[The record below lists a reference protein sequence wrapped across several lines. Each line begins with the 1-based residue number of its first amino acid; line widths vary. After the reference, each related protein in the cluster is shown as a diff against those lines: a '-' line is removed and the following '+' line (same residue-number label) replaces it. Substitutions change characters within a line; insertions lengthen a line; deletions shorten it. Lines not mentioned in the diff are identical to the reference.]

1 MKMFKKI
8 LATVLCVIMV
18 FGSAP
23 LSGLVGLDLP
33 EFNLFTPKA
42 SAATYSG
49 TCGDNLTWTLDT
61 NTGRLI
67 INGSGEMY
75 DWISG
80 SSVPWYSYRSYIEK
94 VRISN
99 SVTSIGEYAFY
110 DCSGLTSITIPDS
123 VTSIGKY
130 AFYYCSGLTRI
141 TIPDGVTSI
150 GVSAFYGCTK
160 LTSITIPDGVTSI
173 GGSAFW
179 DCYGLTSITIPDSVT
194 SIGGSAFYGCTKLT
208 SITIPDSVTSIGYR
222 AFFRCTGLTRI
233 TIGSGVTSI
242 GERAFYGCTGLTSI
256 TIPDSV
262 TSIGYLAFSNCDS
275 LEKIYYAGTPE
286 QWEAISV
293 GENNDSLPNI
303 IIFECNSERP
313 YYQKGRCGENLEWIL
328 YADGELVI
336 NGTGGMKDWSSK
348 TSTPWYKWISQIK
361 SVSVDNGV
369 TSIGKYAFDGCTD
382 LTSITIPDSVTS
394 IGESAF
400 YGCTGLKDV
409 YYNGSGR
416 DWEKI
421 EIRSNNSLL
430 SQATKHYTYYYITW
444 ITASEAIEEKVKV
457 GDRIILP
464 AEPQKEGYS
473 FVGWDKVVP
482 ETMPANNLE
491 FVAEWSIN
499 SHTVT
504 WIVDGNE
511 TVDTYNYGDTIVKPA
526 DPEKV
531 GYTFTDWGAEIS
543 TTVPDED
550 LVFTATWQAK
560 EYNVTWNVDGEIS
573 TDTYYFDDAITAPT
587 PEKDGYFF
595 IGWDKVVPD
604 TMPAESLEFVA
615 QWSKVEYEFEFD
627 GNGIIITAAK
637 DASGDIEIP
646 AIINGYPVIAIDEC
660 AFAGSDITS
669 VTIFE
674 GVESIGLFAFAY
686 CDKLETVNIPSSV
699 TEIDYGAFSGCSNI
713 ETINISADN
722 NNFVTDE
729 YGVVYTEGFI
739 ELVYAPAKSVGE
751 AYAMRSTATYIYPF
765 AFSDCSDFALTI
777 SDNLSDEDAD
787 EFLLYISVNEF
798 ITNDSCINFKAVD
811 GVLYNKAVTKLYKY
825 PVDNKREFYAL
836 PSSVTTIADATAFV
850 CVDTAFYLFVDE
862 DIIIAGVDEIFKT
875 PENLTLHIDYA
886 SEFTVDHF
894 TMTLL
899 GPAHVCVGDITKAD
913 ADALN
918 ENAEEIIAE
927 QEEIWDEIEPELT
940 PGTDEYDFMKAYVL
954 GYIDMITNYVDC
966 ENNHTRLHKYAAV
979 VEKDEGNCTNDGCT
993 NYKCVCGY
1001 EFTEAITAPGHN
1013 YVAVVTAP
1021 TCTKEGYTTH
1031 TCSACGDTYVNDE
1044 VVKLGHNYDTVV
1056 TDPTCTKEG
1065 YTTYTCSACGD
1076 TYVNDEV
1083 SATGHSHE
1091 SKVTKEPTCTT
1102 TGIKTFTC
1110 HCGDSYTEIIKANGH
1125 TKGEWEYIGGK
1136 EYAKNC
1142 TVCGDKLES
1151 KIVTVNMM
1159 INGENVNKT
1168 QILNKSTATVVATV
1182 TDNFT
1187 NNLVFASSDD
1197 SIVSIDANGNII
1209 ANDVGKATVTVTIS
1223 GTAISDSIEVEVL
1236 PRDFTITWNV
1246 NGKVTKQTIKEYAS
1260 ITPNIDTKRPGY
1272 KFVGWD
1278 SEVPSTMP
1286 AKNLSF
1292 TAKFELS
1299 FKMSIRKPSTTTI
1312 SYGDSI
1318 ILHAD
1323 MNEALPSGWTV
1334 KWTAD
1339 NGNFSYSANGE
1350 TCTITPSKSGDT
1362 TFTATVYDENGNEI
1376 SKDTQTMKSKAGF
1389 FDKFAAFFRKLFGM
1403 TKIIQQSINF

>member
-61 NTGRLI
+61 DTGVLI

-75 DWISG
+75 DWISD
-80 SSVPWYSYRSYIEK
+80 SSVPWYSYRSYIETVK
-94 VRISN
+94 ISN

-110 DCSGLTSITIPDS
+110 YCSGLTRITIGSGVTSIGEYVFYHCSGLKDVYYTGDLAGWCEIESVDYNPTINLYINGVLIEGDIVIPDGVTSIGGSAFFGRTKLTSITIPDS
-123 VTSIGKY
+123 VTSIGY
-130 AFYYCSGLTRI
+130 HAFSYCTKLTSI
-141 TIPDGVTSI
+141 TIPDSVTSI
-150 GVSAFYGCTK
+150 GYHAFSYCTK
-160 LTSITIPDGVTSI
+160 LTSITIPDSVTSIGYHAFACCPSLKSITIPDGVTSI
-173 GGSAFW
+173 GEYAFY

-194 SIGGSAFYGCTKLT
+194 SIG
-208 SITIPDSVTSIGYR
+208 YR
-222 AFFRCTGLTRI
+222 
-233 TIGSGVTSI
+233 
-242 GERAFYGCTGLTSI
+242 
-256 TIPDSV
+256 
-262 TSIGYLAFSNCDS
+262 AFSNCDS

-382 LTSITIPDSVTS
+382 LTSITIPNGVTS

-444 ITASEAIEEKVKV
+444 ITDSEAIEEKVKV
-457 GDRIILP
+457 GDAITAP
-464 AEPQKEGYS
+464 TPEKDGY
-473 FVGWDKVVP
+473 FFIGWDKVVP

-531 GYTFTDWGAEIS
+531 GYTFTDWGAEIP

-660 AFAGSDITS
+660 AFVGSDITS

-787 EFLLYISVNEF
+787 EFLLNISVNEF

-1013 YVAVVTAP
+1013 YVAVVTA
-1021 TCTKEGYTTH
+1021 
-1031 TCSACGDTYVNDE
+1031 
-1044 VVKLGHNYDTVV
+1044 
-1056 TDPTCTKEG
+1056 PTCTKEG

-1362 TFTATVYDENGNEI
+1362 TFTVTVYDENGNVI
-1376 SKDTQTMKSKAGF
+1376 GTDTQIMTSKAGF
-1389 FDKFAAFFRKLFGM
+1389 FDKIIAFFRKLFGM

>member
-130 AFYYCSGLTRI
+130 AFYYCSGLSRI

>member
-61 NTGRLI
+61 DTGVLI

-75 DWISG
+75 DWISD
-80 SSVPWYSYRSYIEK
+80 SSVPWYSYRSYIETVK
-94 VRISN
+94 ISN

-110 DCSGLTSITIPDS
+110 
-123 VTSIGKY
+123 
-130 AFYYCSGLTRI
+130 YCSGLTRI
-141 TIPDGVTSI
+141 TIGSGGTRI
-150 GVSAFYGCTK
+150 GEYAFY
-160 LTSITIPDGVTSI
+160 
-173 GGSAFW
+173 
-179 DCYGLTSITIPDSVT
+179 DCYGLKDVYYTGDLAGWCEIESADYNPMYYANNLYINGVLIEGDIVIPDGVT

-208 SITIPDSVTSIGYR
+208 SITIPDSVTSIGEDAFSYCTKLTSITIPDSVTSIGYR
-222 AFFRCTGLTRI
+222 AFANCASLKSITIPDGVTSIGGSAFYRCTGLTSI
-233 TIGSGVTSI
+233 TIPDGVTSI
-242 GERAFYGCTGLTSI
+242 GEYAFYDCYGLTSI

-262 TSIGYLAFSNCDS
+262 TSIGEY
-275 LEKIYYAGTPE
+275 
-286 QWEAISV
+286 
-293 GENNDSLPNI
+293 
-303 IIFECNSERP
+303 
-313 YYQKGRCGENLEWIL
+313 
-328 YADGELVI
+328 
-336 NGTGGMKDWSSK
+336 
-348 TSTPWYKWISQIK
+348 
-361 SVSVDNGV
+361 
-369 TSIGKYAFDGCTD
+369 
-382 LTSITIPDSVTS
+382 
-394 IGESAF
+394 AF

-430 SQATKHYTYYYITW
+430 SKATKHYTYYYITW

-464 AEPQKEGYS
+464 AEPQREGYVFKCWS
-473 FVGWDKVVP
+473 PKVP
-482 ETMPANNLE
+482 E
-491 FVAEWSIN
+491 
-499 SHTVT
+499 
-504 WIVDGNE
+504 IV
-511 TVDTYNYGDTIVKPA
+511 
-526 DPEKV
+526 PEN
-531 GYTFTDWGAEIS
+531 
-543 TTVPDED
+543 D
-550 LVFTATWQAK
+550 LFFEATWRSAD
-560 EYNVTWNVDGEIS
+560 VPVIRWNVDGKITEE
-573 TDTYYFDDAITAPT
+573 YYDCGDEITAPI
-587 PEKDGYFF
+587 PEKEGYFF

-836 PSSVTTIADATAFV
+836 PSSVTTIADVTAFV

-862 DIIIAGVDEIFKT
+862 DIIMAGVDEIFKT

-1021 TCTKEGYTTH
+1021 TCTKAGYTTY
-1031 TCSACGDTYVNDE
+1031 TCSACGDTYVDDE

-1056 TDPTCTKEG
+1056 TDPTCTKAG

-1076 TYVNDEV
+1076 SYVDDEV

-1362 TFTATVYDENGNEI
+1362 TFTVTVYDENGNVI
-1376 SKDTQTMKSKAGF
+1376 GTDTQIMTSKAGF
-1389 FDKFAAFFRKLFGM
+1389 FDKIIAFFKKLFGL
-1403 TKIIQQSINF
+1403 TKTIPQIYKAVF